1 MSGFRSLWI
10 EGPQDRLPGNEV
22 RVAQAMTLSEHLP
35 IIAAVNLIN
44 GILTACFFWGEVE
57 HYLLLGWLGI
67 VALFSLHHIRRRMR
81 HRRRKMPADIKQGTI
96 DRVVLQSWLGGLM
109 WGGVAYLIY
118 PQDSL
123 VHEIFLLFV
132 LGGMAAG
139 SVPTL
144 HSVPVA
150 AAGYFLFTLA
160 PLLLRMLEIGDLM
173 HGIMAAMAILY
184 MSTLMVYVRSGYL
197 AFGRMVELRHE
208 NRGLIN
214 RIGEESATK
223 SEFIANMSHE
233 LRTPLNAI
241 IGFSE
246 MMTLEKLGP
255 IGSPRYKEYAGHI
268 KEGGEHLL
276 HVINDILNL
285 SKIEAGKMELDESWA
300 SLNDIVATCV
310 RLVEA
315 RAERNRVRLIDNVES
330 LPAIRVDVVKLRQVL
345 LNLLSN
351 AVNFTPEGG
360 EIRISA
366 GRDLD
371 DNVFIVV
378 ADTGIGIAP
387 ADMGRVLEPF
397 GQVENAFTR
406 SRGGTGLGLPL
417 AKKLVE
423 LHDGTLTLE
432 SVLNRGTT
440 VTVRLPGTRLAP
452 PVRFQAAS

>member
-10 EGPQDRLPGNEV
+10 KAPQDRLPANDV
-22 RVAQAMTLSEHLP
+22 RVAQAVTISEHLP

-44 GILTACFFWGEVE
+44 GLLTACFFWDQVDPF
-57 HYLLLGWLGI
+57 LLFGWL
-67 VALFSLHHIRRRMR
+67 ALIAAFSMHHFRRRSR
-81 HRRRKMPADIKQGTI
+81 HRQREVPSDIKQATV

-139 SVPTL
+139 SVPAL
-144 HSVPVA
+144 HSVPLA
-150 AAGYFLFTLA
+150 GAGYFLFTLI
-160 PLLLRMLEIGDLM
+160 PIVIRMLEIGDLM
-173 HGIMAAMAILY
+173 HTIMAAMAILY
-184 MSTLMVYVRSGYL
+184 MSTLMVYVRSGYI
-197 AFGRMVELRHE
+197 AFGRTVELRHE
-208 NRGLIN
+208 NRALLN
-214 RIGEESATK
+214 RIGEESASK

-300 SLNDIVATCV
+300 SLHDIVATSV

-315 RAERNRVRLIDNVES
+315 RAERNRVRLIDNVEA
-330 LPAIRVDVVKLRQVL
+330 LPPIRVDAVKLRQVL

-360 EIRISA
+360 QIRVSA
-366 GRDLD
+366 GRGLD
-371 DNVFIVV
+371 GNVFIVV

-423 LHDGTLTLE
+423 LHDGTLSME

-440 VTVRLPGTRLAP
+440 VTVRLPGARLAQ
-452 PVRFQAAS
+452 PVPLQAAS